1 MAGGPEARL
10 LDDGRRLHLH
20 HGPIDLVV
28 GADGAETEVARSY
41 RQAADRF
48 QNVLSVLVEDL
59 QSLRQPVA
67 EPRWRPA
74 GPVARRMM
82 EAVWPHRGTFV
93 TPMAAVA
100 GSVADEVLAAM
111 VAGRDLKTAYVN
123 NSGDIAFHV
132 APGESLRLGVVGDL
146 HRAAIDGFAELTH
159 DMPVRGV
166 ATSGWTGRSWSFG
179 IADAVTVLARN
190 AAAADVAATLI
201 ANAVDVDD
209 PAVERRPAREM
220 DDDTDLGDRPVTVS
234 VGALSDGAIAS
245 ALDAGERAAKR
256 MVDAGLVISVVLVL
270 QGRTRVV
277 GHHPAAI
284 AA

>member
-10 LDDGRRLHLH
+10 FDDGKRLHLH
-20 HGPIDLVV
+20 HGPIDLVI

-48 QNVLSVLVEDL
+48 QSVLSALVEEL
-59 QSLRQPVA
+59 QILRQSVA
-67 EPRWRPA
+67 EPRWRPD
-74 GPVARRMM
+74 GPVANRMM
-82 EAVWPHRGTFV
+82 DAVWPHRGTFV

-111 VAGRDLKTAYVN
+111 IAGRDLKTVYVN

-132 APGESLRLGVVGDL
+132 APGESLKLGVVGDL
-146 HRAAIDGFAELTH
+146 HRPAIDGFAELTH

-209 PAVERRPAREM
+209 PAVERRPASEM

-234 VGALSDGAIAS
+234 VGALSDRAIAT
-245 ALDAGERAAKR
+245 ALDAGADAAKR
-256 MVDAGLVISVVLVL
+256 MVDAGLVISAVLVL
-270 QGRTRVV
+270 QGRTRVI
-277 GHHPAAI
+277 GQPTAAI